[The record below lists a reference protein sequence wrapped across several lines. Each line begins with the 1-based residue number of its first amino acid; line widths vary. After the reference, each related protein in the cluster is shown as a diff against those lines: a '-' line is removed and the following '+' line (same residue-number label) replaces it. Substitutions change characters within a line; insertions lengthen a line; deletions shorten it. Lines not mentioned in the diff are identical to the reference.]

1 MHYHKI
7 KMTAA
12 VMAMAVF
19 FTGNFPAAEQNTAT
33 VSAKSAISAVLPAA
47 GVGLVLND
55 GVSVSQIREE
65 VKKRKEEKEPVASS
79 DTKASVTQTVATESA
94 TEAEG
99 TAESESTEETEI
111 IEAVEPVLK
120 EPETKI
126 SDEERKKEEDVLII
140 AQVNDYVNIR
150 STASTDGEIVG
161 KLYNNSVGT
170 LIAKDG
176 DWYQVKSGS
185 VEGYVK
191 AEYFKS
197 GDEAKRIADEVGQK
211 IATVNTETLKVR
223 SDASLEASVIGL
235 VPGGEELSVLD
246 EENGFVKVSIE
257 EGDGWVSEDYVVVST
272 EYVTAESIAEEE
284 ARIAEEEKAREDAK
298 KAAQAAEERMKAK
311 EKAKEEKNN
320 QTTDKSGSSESTSS
334 DTSKSTQTTTASSGS
349 SLGQSV
355 ANYAVQFVGNPYVY
369 GGTSLTNGADCSGF
383 VMSVYKNFGVSLPH
397 SSTSDRYVG
406 YNVGSLSNAQPGD
419 LVCYSGHVAIYIGNG
434 QIVHASTEATGI
446 KISNAN
452 YRTPVA
458 IRRIF

>member
-12 VMAMAVF
+12 AMAMAVLV
-19 FTGNFPAAEQNTAT
+19 TGNMPAAELNTAT

-65 VKKRKEEKEPVASS
+65 IKKRKEEKEPAEPVASS
-79 DTKASVTQTVATESA
+79 DTKASVTQTVAESA
-94 TEAEG
+94 TEAE
-99 TAESESTEETEI
+99 A
-111 IEAVEPVLK
+111 AVEA
-120 EPETKI
+120 
-126 SDEERKKEEDVLII
+126 D
-140 AQVNDYVNIR
+140 

-170 LIAKDG
+170 LVAKDG

-191 AEYFKS
+191 AEYFKT
-197 GDEAKRIADEVGQK
+197 GDEAEKIADEVGQK
-211 IATVNTETLKVR
+211 MATVNTETLKVR
-223 SDASLEASVIGL
+223 SEASLEASVIGL

-257 EGDGWVSEDYVVVST
+257 EGDGWVSEDYVVVAT
-272 EYVTAESIAEEE
+272 EYVTAESIEEE
-284 ARIAEEEKAREDAK
+284 KARIAEEEKAREDAK

-311 EKAKEEKNN
+311 EKAKEGKNAEI
-320 QTTDKSGSSESTSS
+320 TDKSTSSESTASQQATVS
-334 DTSKSTQTTTASSGS
+334 SSGS
-349 SLGQSV
+349 GLGQSV
-355 ANYAVQFVGNPYVY
+355 ANYAVKFVGNPYVY

-406 YNVGSLSNAQPGD
+406 YNVGSLANAQPGD

-446 KISNAN
+446 KISNAS

>member
-12 VMAMAVF
+12 AMAMAVLV
-19 FTGNFPAAEQNTAT
+19 TGNMPAAELNTAT

-65 VKKRKEEKEPVASS
+65 IKKRKEEKEPAEPVASS
-79 DTKASVTQTVATESA
+79 DTKASVTQTVAESA
-94 TEAEG
+94 TEAEAAVE
-99 TAESESTEETEI
+99 AESTAETEI

-126 SDEERKKEEDVLII
+126 SDEEREKEQDVLII

-170 LIAKDG
+170 LVAKDG
-176 DWYQVKSGS
+176 EWYQVKSGS

-191 AEYFKS
+191 AEYFKT
-197 GDEAKRIADEVGQK
+197 GDEAEKIADEVGQK
-211 IATVNTETLKVR
+211 MATVNTETLKVR

-257 EGDGWVSEDYVVVST
+257 EGDGWVSEDYVVVAT
-272 EYVTAESIAEEE
+272 EYVTAESIEEE
-284 ARIAEEEKAREDAK
+284 KARIAEEEKAREDAK

-311 EKAKEEKNN
+311 EKAKEGKNAEI
-320 QTTDKSGSSESTSS
+320 TDKSTSSESTASQQA
-334 DTSKSTQTTTASSGS
+334 TVSSGS
-349 SLGQSV
+349 GLGQSV

-406 YNVGSLSNAQPGD
+406 YNVGSLANAQPGD
-419 LVCYSGHVAIYIGNG
+419 LVCYSGHVAIYIGGG

-446 KISNAN
+446 KISNAS

>member
-12 VMAMAVF
+12 AMAMAVLV
-19 FTGNFPAAEQNTAT
+19 TGNMPAAELNTAT

-65 VKKRKEEKEPVASS
+65 IKKRKEEKEPAEPVASS
-79 DTKASVTQTVATESA
+79 DTKASVTQTVAESA
-94 TEAEG
+94 TEAEAAVE
-99 TAESESTEETEI
+99 AESTAETEI

-126 SDEERKKEEDVLII
+126 SDEEREKEQDVLII

-170 LIAKDG
+170 LVAKDG

-191 AEYFKS
+191 AEYFKT
-197 GDEAKRIADEVGQK
+197 GDEAEKIADEVGQK
-211 IATVNTETLKVR
+211 I
-223 SDASLEASVIGL
+223 ASLEASVIGL

-257 EGDGWVSEDYVVVST
+257 EGDGWVSEDYVVVAT
-272 EYVTAESIAEEE
+272 EYVTAESIEEE
-284 ARIAEEEKAREDAK
+284 KARIAEEEKAREDAK

-311 EKAKEEKNN
+311 EKAKEGKNAEI
-320 QTTDKSGSSESTSS
+320 TDKSTSSESTASQQATVS
-334 DTSKSTQTTTASSGS
+334 SSGS
-349 SLGQSV
+349 GLGQSV
-355 ANYAVQFVGNPYVY
+355 ANYAVKFVGNPYVY

-406 YNVGSLSNAQPGD
+406 YNVGSLANAQPGD

-446 KISNAN
+446 KISNAS

>member
-12 VMAMAVF
+12 AMAMAVLV
-19 FTGNFPAAEQNTAT
+19 TGNMPAAELNTAT

-65 VKKRKEEKEPVASS
+65 IKKRKEEKEPAEPVASS
-79 DTKASVTQTVATESA
+79 DTKASVTQTVAESA
-94 TEAEG
+94 TEAEAAVE
-99 TAESESTEETEI
+99 AESTAETEI

-126 SDEERKKEEDVLII
+126 SDEEREKEQDVLII

-170 LIAKDG
+170 LVAKDG
-176 DWYQVKSGS
+176 EWYQVKSGS

-191 AEYFKS
+191 AEYFKT
-197 GDEAKRIADEVGQK
+197 GDEAEKIADEVGQK
-211 IATVNTETLKVR
+211 MATVNTETLKVR

-257 EGDGWVSEDYVVVST
+257 EGDGWVSEDYVVVAT
-272 EYVTAESIAEEE
+272 EYVTAESIEEE
-284 ARIAEEEKAREDAK
+284 KARIAEEEKAREDAK

-311 EKAKEEKNN
+311 EKAKEGKNAEI
-320 QTTDKSGSSESTSS
+320 TDKTTSSESTASQQATVS
-334 DTSKSTQTTTASSGS
+334 SSGS
-349 SLGQSV
+349 GLGQSV
-355 ANYAVQFVGNPYVY
+355 ANYAVKFVGNPYVY

-406 YNVGSLSNAQPGD
+406 YNVGSLANAQPGD

-446 KISNAN
+446 KISNAS